1 MAWAKNS
8 RSPHFDDEPLDDQ
21 ARAVQAERAAIGQAH
36 EPLQDACDFLPDS
49 QGEFGFDPEN
59 PIPVN
64 GHGGVP
70 YYLERLRD
78 ERGQTALYHRVET
91 LSIRARSVDV
101 YELYMCGQS
110 QPWRRLH
117 LHVSHPRRS
126 LRAPRG
132 FSLQSWTALSMEQR
146 NLMALMPRGA
156 NHAVEGFP
164 FRLPEVVYQR
174 FLEAT
179 GEMERA
185 RAAEMSVRRLLSLEG
200 GAQR

>member
-1 MAWAKNS
+1 
-8 RSPHFDDEPLDDQ
+8 
-21 ARAVQAERAAIGQAH
+21 
-36 EPLQDACDFLPDS
+36 
-49 QGEFGFDPEN
+49 
-59 PIPVN
+59 
-64 GHGGVP
+64 
-70 YYLERLRD
+70 
-78 ERGQTALYHRVET
+78 
-91 LSIRARSVDV
+91 
-101 YELYMCGQS
+101 
-110 QPWRRLH
+110 
-117 LHVSHPRRS
+117 
-126 LRAPRG
+126 
-132 FSLQSWTALSMEQR
+132 MEQR